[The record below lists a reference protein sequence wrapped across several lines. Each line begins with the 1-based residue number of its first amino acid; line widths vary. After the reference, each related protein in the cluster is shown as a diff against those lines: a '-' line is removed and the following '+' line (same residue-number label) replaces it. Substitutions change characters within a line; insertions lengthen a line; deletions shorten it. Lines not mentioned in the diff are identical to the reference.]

1 MRKMLWFTL
10 GFGAACGL
18 CAYLLIPELLTLPL
32 IAAGAVLLLVFRHQ
46 TTIRRLGL
54 MLLGISAGIFW
65 FMQYRN
71 QYLEPVY
78 QMDGT
83 VRSAEIRCTDFGERT
98 DYGLRVPGT
107 VVIQNKQYQTFVY
120 LEEDIKPEPGTTLS
134 GKFDF
139 RVTAP
144 GGQRDSS
151 YFQGE
156 GVFLLAYQKE
166 ELTVSVA
173 EYSWKD
179 LPALWRHKFLNVL
192 DANLPDDA
200 FSFAKALMLG
210 DTSGLD
216 YGILTDLTVSG
227 IRHIVAVSGLH
238 VSILFTLL
246 GFITFRK
253 RFLSALLGLPVLVV
267 FAALTGFSP
276 SVSRACIMLGLMLL
290 AALLNREY
298 DGPSALAFA
307 GLVLLITNPLVITSV
322 SYQLSFA
329 SVAGIFACSPVIRN
343 CLFSAWKPKSISGI
357 WRKAVNGVIVSVS
370 VTMGATVASVPLCAF
385 YFGTVSLASAVTNLL
400 VLWAVSVIFYGLLAM
415 CLVSSFWAGGSV
427 LLGKAVTF
435 LIRYVLMTAKI
446 IADFPLAS
454 VYTESPYITAWLIFV
469 YILLAAFLVMRNR
482 KPVVLGCCIGLSL
495 CCALLASWSEPLGS
509 EVRFTVLDVGQGQC
523 LLIQTEGRNCM
534 VDCGGSSDSLAADKA
549 AQMLL
554 SQGISSL
561 DCVILTHYDADHA
574 GGLENLLS
582 RVDAKLLILP
592 PVYSELH
599 PEAGQILYP
608 EKDLT
613 LTLNKSKIHIYTSK
627 DAGSDNE
634 NSLCILFDSENC
646 DILITSDRSGVGER
660 LLLRRAAIEDVD
672 ILIAGHHGAKDSACD
687 ELLRAVSPEIV
698 CISVG
703 EGNRFGHPAPELLQ
717 RLASYGCSVYRT
729 DLQGDILIRR

>member
-216 YGILTDLTVSG
+216 YGILT
-227 IRHIVAVSGLH
+227 
-238 VSILFTLL
+238 
-246 GFITFRK
+246 
-253 RFLSALLGLPVLVV
+253 
-267 FAALTGFSP
+267 
-276 SVSRACIMLGLMLL
+276 SR
-290 AALLNREY
+290 
-298 DGPSALAFA
+298 
-307 GLVLLITNPLVITSV
+307 
-322 SYQLSFA
+322 
-329 SVAGIFACSPVIRN
+329 
-343 CLFSAWKPKSISGI
+343 
-357 WRKAVNGVIVSVS
+357 
-370 VTMGATVASVPLCAF
+370 
-385 YFGTVSLASAVTNLL
+385 NLR
-400 VLWAVSVIFYGLLAM
+400 WQ
-415 CLVSSFWAGGSV
+415 
-427 LLGKAVTF
+427 
-435 LIRYVLMTAKI
+435 
-446 IADFPLAS
+446 
-454 VYTESPYITAWLIFV
+454 FV
-469 YILLAAFLVMRNR
+469 
-482 KPVVLGCCIGLSL
+482 
-495 CCALLASWSEPLGS
+495 
-509 EVRFTVLDVGQGQC
+509 
-523 LLIQTEGRNCM
+523 
-534 VDCGGSSDSLAADKA
+534 
-549 AQMLL
+549 
-554 SQGISSL
+554 
-561 DCVILTHYDADHA
+561 
-574 GGLENLLS
+574 
-582 RVDAKLLILP
+582 
-592 PVYSELH
+592 
-599 PEAGQILYP
+599 
-608 EKDLT
+608 
-613 LTLNKSKIHIYTSK
+613 
-627 DAGSDNE
+627 
-634 NSLCILFDSENC
+634 
-646 DILITSDRSGVGER
+646 
-660 LLLRRAAIEDVD
+660 
-672 ILIAGHHGAKDSACD
+672 
-687 ELLRAVSPEIV
+687 
-698 CISVG
+698 
-703 EGNRFGHPAPELLQ
+703 
-717 RLASYGCSVYRT
+717 
-729 DLQGDILIRR
+729 